1 MSGVSHSAPPGAS
14 GLCGTDMPVKALI
27 NFANQNPSLAQGLS
41 FFIIKLT
48 VFIRPM
54 EKYKKILNL
63 ESTEYKSQ
71 NFLLLMLHYFRFCF
85 LRMYVAIVLW
95 LAEAHLMMES
105 HIKQINS
112 VHTVAKGRFNLFK
125 RTKFSHVLQ
134 TQISKLKSFLS
145 VRTT

>member
-1 MSGVSHSAPPGAS
+1 MSGVSHSAPPEAS

-85 LRMYVAIVLW
+85 LRMYVAIVL
-95 LAEAHLMMES
+95 
-105 HIKQINS
+105 
-112 VHTVAKGRFNLFK
+112 
-125 RTKFSHVLQ
+125 
-134 TQISKLKSFLS
+134 
-145 VRTT
+145 